1 MYCDIVEVD
10 NGAKSYKWQVASD
23 LGDETIYGLQF
34 KLESNGEI
42 YQYSPGF
49 HIKKAEGASSQTGSE
64 TGSGT
69 VTVTTSHGAKTITL
83 SSTPVPTTTHHN
95 TTTTQSHNNTAT
107 FVKPTSKT
115 LSPTTSDEPTT
126 TAPAETSSSSAAAAT
141 MAAAAGGLL
150 VALLA
155 L

>member
-1 MYCDIVEVD
+1 MYRDIVEVD

-49 HIKKAEGASSQTGSE
+49 HIKKAEGSSSQTGSQ

-83 SSTPVPTTTHHN
+83 SSTPIPTTTHHN
-95 TTTTQSHNNTAT
+95 TTTSHNNTAT

-115 LSPTTSDEPTT
+115 LTPTTTDEPTT